1 MSERVLGSRILEE
14 AETRSG
20 ALHGQWSS
28 YHSGHST
35 GHILFLQPLKHRGDE
50 LGDFCSC
57 GRKKKNL
64 SNLYL
69 LTMNEVD
76 YLLFR
81 NVCISFS
88 MNSLITSLTIFWKTP
103 KRKLKC
109 S

>member
-1 MSERVLGSRILEE
+1 MRRQKPDLGYFMVNGLHITLDILLGTFFSYSLENTE
-14 AETRSG
+14 VMNWVIF
-20 ALHGQWSS
+20 ALVVG
-28 YHSGHST
+28 
-35 GHILFLQPLKHRGDE
+35 
-50 LGDFCSC
+50 
-57 GRKKKNL
+57 KKKL

-81 NVCISFS
+81 NVCISFF